1 MTAAAWSAAAVRA
14 TSWPARRWSDGGA
27 NWTTARRTGRGCP
40 SAEVHRFTS
49 SGCAD
54 GTEVV
59 FVAVDG
65 GGHEWFGGA
74 SEASAQFFA
83 THAR

>member
-1 MTAAAWSAAAVRA
+1 
-14 TSWPARRWSDGGA
+14 
-27 NWTTARRTGRGCP
+27 
-40 SAEVHRFTS
+40 VHRFTS
-49 SGCAD
+49 TGCAN

-74 SEASAQFFA
+74 SDVSAQFFA